1 MWLVLGLVLDVV
13 QSGSQ
18 VEHAA
23 HTQGVSIEKKKQ
35 GRGGVVLKE
44 MRDEKKKEE

>member
-23 HTQGVSIEKKKQ
+23 HTQGVSVEEKKT
-35 GRGGVVLKE
+35 GEGWCCVE
-44 MRDEKKKEE
+44 RDER

>member
-1 MWLVLGLVLDVV
+1 MWLVLVLVLDVV

-23 HTQGVSIEKKKQ
+23 HTRGVSVEKKQ